1 MFDLTK
7 KIQEI
12 NLVLQDVQ
20 KRSEPIPFGNSAFQN
35 INFIKN
41 IKMSDTRAYRDM
53 LLRVNDRIRAC
64 KEAIYSI
71 RKEDIDIL
79 ELREKIAN
87 EETSKFDKM
96 RAEIDLEQKLENRA
110 YTEKLFKDAE
120 EEIKTLYCE
129 IRKMPEFSREQFE
142 AGEREYFELS
152 LTKQALG
159 LTGANESLLSMDYD
173 FNKIK
178 SGEAE
183 KFIIAK
189 NKEIRQE
196 LIGND

>member
-1 MFDLTK
+1 
-7 KIQEI
+7 
-12 NLVLQDVQ
+12 
-20 KRSEPIPFGNSAFQN
+20 
-35 INFIKN
+35 
-41 IKMSDTRAYRDM
+41 M

-79 ELREKIAN
+79 ELQEKIAN

-129 IRKMPEFSREQFE
+129 IRKMPEFSREEFE
-142 AGEREYFELS
+142 AGEQEYFELS

-159 LTGANESLLSMDYD
+159 ITGAHESLVAMGYD
-173 FNKIK
+173 LKKFEVDQFGNCKASELIVSKIK
-178 SGEAE
+178 
-183 KFIIAK
+183 K
-189 NKEIRQE
+189 QE
-196 LIGND
+196 LIGNE

>member
-1 MFDLTK
+1 MMSFNLTQK
-7 KIQEI
+7 NNEI
-12 NLVLQDVQ
+12 NLVLQDIE

-79 ELREKIAN
+79 ELQEKISN
-87 EETSKFDKM
+87 EQTTKFDKM
-96 RAEIDLEQKLENRA
+96 RAEIDLEQKLENRR

-120 EEIKTLYCE
+120 EEIKTLYHYISQMKE
-129 IRKMPEFSREQFE
+129 YSREEFE
-142 AGEREYFELS
+142 AGEQEYFELS

-159 LTGANESLLSMDYD
+159 LTGANESLLAMNYD
-173 FNKIK
+173 FSKLK
-178 SGEAE
+178 DGKAL
-183 KFIIAK
+183 KFIEKKI
-189 NKEIRQE
+189 QE
-196 LIGND
+196 QGLIGNE

>member
-7 KIQEI
+7 KNQEI

-79 ELREKIAN
+79 ELKEKIDN
-87 EETSKFDKM
+87 PETSKFDKM

-129 IRKMPEFSREQFE
+129 IRKMPDFTREQFE

-196 LIGND
+196 LIGNE